1 MNKALK
7 LILGTAVYL
16 LEQSD
21 KATKGAR
28 GRAADHFDDLRD
40 AAQEKYETAA
50 DRLNRASAVIKGEDS
65 NVMGNV
71 LSLAAGIG
79 IGVGLG
85 ILLAPA
91 SGEETRSNL
100 VDRVHNIGDRLRDEY
115 EAETATGTGR

>member
-21 KATKGAR
+21 KATKDVR
-28 GRAADHFDDLRD
+28 GRAADRYDDLRGAVQD
-40 AAQEKYETAA
+40 KYETAA
-50 DRLNRASAVIKGEDS
+50 DRVTRAAAVIKGEDS
-65 NVMGNV
+65 HLLGNV

-79 IGVGLG
+79 IGVGVG

-91 SGEETRSNL
+91 SGEETRNNL
-100 VDRVHNIGDRLRDEY
+100 VDRVRNMGDRVRDEY
-115 EAETATGTGR
+115 ESEIETGTGR